1 MQFSAELVA
10 MSISKTH
17 ELGTSVAIGMV
28 IGGFVATLLSIPDF
42 PFSAPVG
49 AFVGGACAAYVL
61 YQKIGPSTL
70 AGALSGLLSLPFFLG
85 LSQILV
91 IFEVIP
97 IPPGPQP
104 TMVELQSAV
113 VAITLMDLLAGA
125 IAGSM
130 LGAVRHRQPPP
141 PEPATMLRAPGQVK
155 YCVQCGAQLPPGSV
169 ACPHCGARQPETSL

>member
-1 MQFSAELVA
+1 

-28 IGGFVATLLSIPDF
+28 VGGLLATVLSMPDL
-42 PFSAPVG
+42 PFSAPIG

-61 YQKIGPSTL
+61 YQKIGPCTL

-85 LSQILV
+85 VSQILV
-91 IFEVIP
+91 IFEIIP

-130 LGAVRHRQPPP
+130 LGAIRHRPPSQA
-141 PEPATMLRAPGQVK
+141 EPSTMVKFPPGQVK
-155 YCVQCGAQLPPGSV
+155 YCVQCGAQLPPGIL
-169 ACPHCGARQPETSL
+169 ACPHCGAKQPESLL

>member
-1 MQFSAELVA
+1 M

-28 IGGFVATLLSIPDF
+28 VGGLLATLLSIPDL

-49 AFVGGACAAYVL
+49 AFVGGACAAYML

-85 LSQILV
+85 LSEILV
-91 IFEVIP
+91 IFEIIP

-113 VAITLMDLLAGA
+113 MSIVLMDLLAGA

-141 PEPATMLRAPGQVK
+141 TEPATVTFPPGQVK
-155 YCVQCGAQLPPGSV
+155 YCVQCGAQLSPGSM
-169 ACPHCGARQPETSL
+169 ACPHCGARQPTST

>member
-1 MQFSAELVA
+1 

-17 ELGTSVAIGMV
+17 ELGTGVAIGTLV
-28 IGGFVATLLSIPDF
+28 GGLLATVLSIPDL

-61 YQKIGPSTL
+61 YRKIGPSTL

-91 IFEVIP
+91 IFEIIP

-113 VAITLMDLLAGA
+113 MAIALMDLLAGA

-130 LGAVRHRQPPP
+130 LGAVRHRQPAPT
-141 PEPATMLRAPGQVK
+141 EPATMLKTPLGQAK
-155 YCVQCGAQLPPGSV
+155 YCVQCGAQLPPGSM
-169 ACPHCGARQPETSL
+169 ACPHCGAKQPETSL

>member
-1 MQFSAELVA
+1 

-28 IGGFVATLLSIPDF
+28 IGGFIATLLSIPDF

-141 PEPATMLRAPGQVK
+141 PEPATMLRTPGQVK
-155 YCVQCGAQLPPGSV
+155 YCVQCGAQLPPGSMT
-169 ACPHCGARQPETSL
+169 CPHCGARQPESTP